1 MADIPLFRP
10 GHQRHATTTRTVP
23 VALPPHSEAGMN
35 CDAVARPQVDEL
47 GGSRSP
53 AAGYPGKRPR
63 TWIALQTL
71 RRVGAGGYPRH
82 ARV

>member
-1 MADIPLFRP
+1 
-10 GHQRHATTTRTVP
+10 
-23 VALPPHSEAGMN
+23 MN

-82 ARV
+82 ARVVQLKTADTNRDPGPGIPIPGSPE